1 VNPHFHDEFIAL
13 CALFFA
19 GELTDEE
26 WALLQVHLAYCD
38 SCLERFEEY
47 QRQSS
52 DVIPLM
58 AASASS
64 QPEGVVDT
72 SGCSLEASE
81 QLLMVQLNTAPAKK
95 IKKANRERGT
105 IESIDG
111 DGRWTHGRTR
121 HEQAD
126 PS

>member
-1 VNPHFHDEFIAL
+1 VNPQFHDELIAL

-47 QRQSS
+47 QRQSP

-64 QPEGVVDT
+64 QPEGAVDT
-72 SGCSLEASE
+72 SGCSLEAAE
-81 QLLMVQLNTAPAKK
+81 QFLMVQLNTAPANNLKE
-95 IKKANRERGT
+95 ANRERGT

-111 DGRWTHGRTR
+111 DGRRTRGRTR

-126 PS
+126 AS